1 MKDKLA
7 KLLDLKSIVTIMISL
22 VFCYLSI
29 IGKVEAKDFM
39 MIVVMVFTFYFNR
52 KQNS

>member
-7 KLLDLKSIVTIMISL
+7 KLLDLKSIVTIMISV

-29 IGKVEAKDFM
+29 IGTLEPKEFM
-39 MIVVMVFTFYFNR
+39 IIAVMVYTFYFNR

>member
-7 KLLDLKSIVTIMISL
+7 KLLDLKSLVTMMITL
-22 VFCYLSI
+22 VFCYLAI
-29 IGKVEAKDFM
+29 KGTIETKDFM